1 MHGDFKCACVQ
12 AQTKYNWKRG
22 KIHRQNRPVIE
33 NKPGTKE
40 AQIPRTFFGG
50 PRTSCPLFF
59 PLHTKTRRAKK
70 KKREKKL
77 TKVTKICNNLQEQR
91 SYKHNI
97 FGGNQVKKSDFFLKT
112 FNA

>member
-70 KKREKKL
+70 KEERKKVN
-77 TKVTKICNNLQEQR
+77 KSYKNLQQPA
-91 SYKHNI
+91 SAKI
-97 FGGNQVKKSDFFLKT
+97 LQT
-112 FNA
+112 